1 MGLTN
6 SSTGINSIGAD
17 LHIIKKHPGD
27 ITVALAGNPN
37 VGKSTIF
44 NKLTGMH
51 QHTGNWPGKTVT
63 NAVGT
68 CSSGCTNFIF
78 ADIPG
83 TYSLIPHS
91 AEEETA
97 RDFICFGE
105 PDAVVIVCDAC
116 TLERN
121 LNLVLQTL
129 ELHPRSIVCVNLMD
143 EAAKKGITLDLAA
156 LSERL
161 GVPVVPTSAR
171 SGRGVNK
178 LLRAIESAVRCD
190 SSALEIK
197 YPDIIEEAV
206 SIVQTAIES
215 RAGTKINPRWLA
227 LRLLGND
234 TSLIRSYNSYIKFS
248 IAEDAA
254 VKAALEKAGAILKE
268 NGITE
273 ERFSDIIVSSIV
285 DTAED
290 ICKTVVSY
298 SNPSY
303 NARDRKIDK
312 ILTGKYTAFPVMLIM
327 LGVIF
332 WITITGANYP
342 SELLSDLLMGA
353 ESYIFSFLSLLKIP
367 PAICNM
373 LCSGVYRTLAWIVSV
388 MLPPMAIFFPLFTLL
403 EDLGLLPRIA
413 FNLDKYFKKC
423 CACGKQALTMCMGF
437 GCNAA
442 GVVGCRIIDSPRE
455 RLIAMI
461 TNSFVPC
468 NGRFPILI
476 AIITMFFSGN
486 NLYSSLILL
495 AVIVTGILL
504 TFLVSFILSKTIL
517 KGQPSSFTLELP
529 PFRRP
534 QIGSVIVRSLLDRTI
549 FVLGRAVM
557 VAAPAGLIIWL
568 LANVSVGGMSILSH
582 IHTFLDPF
590 GRLLGMD
597 GVILLAF
604 ILGMPANEIV
614 IPIIMMSY
622 MATGTL
628 SPFENLIELKSM
640 LVANGWTWVTAVST
654 MLFTL
659 VHWPCTTTLLS
670 VKKETGSFKWTVA
683 AFAIPT
689 ILGFLICF
697 LFASIARLF

>member
-6 SSTGINSIGAD
+6 SSTGIHSVSAS
-17 LHIIKKHPGD
+17 LHITKKHPGD

-68 CSSGCTNFIF
+68 CKSGNCNFIF

-105 PDAVVIVCDAC
+105 PDAVVVVCDAC

-121 LNLVLQTL
+121 LNLVLQTI
-129 ELHPRSIVCVNLMD
+129 ELNPRSVVCVNLMD
-143 EAAKKGITLDLAA
+143 EAAKKGISLDLAE

-178 LLRAIESAVRCD
+178 LLRAIETAVR
-190 SSALEIK
+190 SNPSALKIK
-197 YPDIIEEAV
+197 YPDIIENAISVVKTAV
-206 SIVQTAIES
+206 ETRV
-215 RAGTKINPRWLA
+215 GTKINSRWLA
-227 LRLLGND
+227 LRLLEKD
-234 TSLIRSYNSYIKFS
+234 ASLINSYNDYIKFN
-248 IAEDAA
+248 IAEDNA
-254 VKAALEKAGAILKE
+254 VKESLEKAGSILKE

-273 ERFSDIIVSSIV
+273 EKFSDIIVSAIV
-285 DTAED
+285 ETAED
-290 ICKTVVSY
+290 ICKHVVSY

-303 NARDRKIDK
+303 NERDRKIDK

-327 LGVIF
+327 LGIIF

-353 ESYIFSFLSLLKIP
+353 ERYIFAFLSQIKIP
-367 PAICNM
+367 PIICDM
-373 LCSGVYRTLAWIVSV
+373 LCAGVYRTLAWIVSV
-388 MLPPMAIFFPLFTLL
+388 MLPPMAIFFPLFTLA

-476 AIITMFFSGN
+476 AVITMFFSGGT
-486 NLYSSLILL
+486 LSSSLILL
-495 AVIVTGILL
+495 AIIVTGILL
-504 TFLVSFILSKTIL
+504 TFLVSLLLSKTIL

-534 QIGSVIVRSLLDRTI
+534 QISSVIVRSLLDRTI
-549 FVLGRAVM
+549 FVLGRSVM
-557 VAAPAGLIIWL
+557 VAAPAGLVIWL

-590 GRLLGMD
+590 GRLMGLD

-614 IPIIMMSY
+614 IPIIIMSY
-622 MATGTL
+622 MASGTL
-628 SPFENLIELKSM
+628 TPFDNLIELKN
-640 LVANGWTWVTAVST
+640 LLIANGWTWITAVST

-670 VKKETGSFKWTVA
+670 VKKETGSFKWTFA
-683 AFAIPT
+683 AFAIPSIT
-689 ILGFLICF
+689 GFLICF